1 MRYGNDPR
9 SPELLCD
16 GSGLKKQPRRLKV
29 ILSKAENTKFR
40 LLQFGCEPLCP
51 RFTGLMWSE
60 TKTWTVSS
68 KRSCKRDLR
77 PSAAALLRSPDQLVK
92 IRIGILPL
100 VYAIW
105 SAPEMVS

>member
-51 RFTGLMWSE
+51 RFTGAYVVRDEDLDRFLKEILQKRLE
-60 TKTWTVSS
+60 TEC
-68 KRSCKRDLR
+68 RGF
-77 PSAAALLRSPDQLVK
+77 AALP
-92 IRIGILPL
+92 
-100 VYAIW
+100 
-105 SAPEMVS
+105 